1 MKKFSTNK
9 LNQYWDDIPS
19 DKHNAITYAGLMK
32 KWRVPKRTVREILS
46 ALACFDNGTDE
57 ILIRTSH
64 SNGFYKTSNINE
76 IEAFRKETLS
86 RGLSCLAPLKKMNR
100 IIKKEYDKTPDLL
113 AMLAEEVNL

>member
-9 LNQYWDDIPS
+9 LNQYWEDIPS
-19 DKHNAITYAGLMK
+19 NKHNAITYAKLMQ
-32 KWRVPKRTVREILS
+32 KWGVRKRTAREILS

-64 SNGFYKTSNINE
+64 GSGFYKTSNIDE

-86 RGLSCLAPLKKMNR
+86 RGLSCLAPIKKMNR
-100 IIKKEYDKTPDLL
+100 IIKKEYDKTPNIL